1 MCVRSFVLKY
11 EHIKL
16 HSLRLI
22 VVGLSYCPPDL
33 KEGRVA
39 PCQFPYVYQLKV
51 SLLNSA
57 FMSLLWFTRRHL
69 FLDKS

>member
-39 PCQFPYVYQLKV
+39 PCQFPYLYQLREV
-51 SLLNSA
+51 PFLA
-57 FMSLLWFTRRHL
+57 FMRLLWFTRRHL